1 MLSALI
7 YLIYFYGMILFF
19 FGLDELPNLGINGYQ
34 TKPVR
39 LPGIQKS
46 RTVNIIMH
54 VGINFLYSVPGMIF
68 MKYHIKWSESWLVVQ
83 AYHVYSCFLLSSF
96 AYYVISFTIS
106 IRQKYVLY

>member
-68 MKYHIKWSESWLVVQ
+68 MKYHIKRSESRLVDQ
-83 AYHVYSCFLLSSF
+83 AYKAPRSEEHTSELQSRGHLES
-96 AYYVISFTIS
+96 
-106 IRQKYVLY
+106 RLPL

>member
-68 MKYHIKWSESWLVVQ
+68 MKCHIKKSESWLVIRNIKKTEKKTDEPQ
-83 AYHVYSCFLLSSF
+83 SSGPLVCPS
-96 AYYVISFTIS
+96 AHEKKKT
-106 IRQKYVLY
+106 QK